1 MSILPEINLDIDNII
16 KSSEENILPLF
27 KEYAWD
33 FEENKFIYENGK
45 MKVLEGKEALK
56 VWIYKALNTPRFRY
70 LAYSWDYGHEFENLI
85 GQTFSKKV
93 LQSEGKRYLEECLIV
108 NPYIIAVNNILVEV
122 DGVKV
127 TINCVVDT
135 IYGEVNIN
143 V

>member
-108 NPYIIAVNNILVEV
+108 NQYIIAVNNILVEV